1 MSDIFEEGACTEW
14 RISTTVPDGL
24 RMEQVGRGRP
34 LVAESGLS
42 IHPFSRDLNVRFW

>member
-1 MSDIFEEGACTEW
+1 LYWMSDIFEEGACTEW

-34 LVAESGLS
+34 LVAESHHSDWWLLA
-42 IHPFSRDLNVRFW
+42 F